1 MTSFANHTTTAAAGS
16 VDRPPDADADA
27 DADAGAGAGVGA
39 GVGAEASVGAG
50 AGAGSS
56 GRRAVRPPRALWTQA
71 LVVGAAGA
79 ATLALLSLLSR
90 REPSPRG
97 DDEIYELMARHPF
110 ATHTFPFAYR
120 IGLPWLVHVLPFSHT
135 TSFLLLAWLSCG
147 GAAAF
152 AFALMRRLD
161 APSAVAGP
169 LAFALAVSPP
179 MLLVALRDGRN
190 PDAVTML
197 FLMATTLLAVQR
209 RSRALAATLLV
220 GTLFREAVLFVIPLA
235 YAVWAARPCDRAAAL
250 RALAVGAPAVAAY
263 LALHLAIPTVGRS
276 SVPGYGGS
284 PIGERGHVIRLGL
297 DSLATEL
304 RRMLS
309 VFGPLWLLAPL
320 ALRGSRFARR
330 GLALVACSLVS
341 MTFALDWGRMIFLSA
356 PAFYPAGAFTLTRRP
371 GWRVATWA
379 AFGALIVGYAVYMDR
394 TGVVHGIVRNPLPPY
409 PIR

>member
-1 MTSFANHTTTAAAGS
+1 MGLTS
-16 VDRPPDADADA
+16 
-27 DADAGAGAGVGA
+27 
-39 GVGAEASVGAG
+39 
-50 AGAGSS
+50 
-56 GRRAVRPPRALWTQA
+56 
-71 LVVGAAGA
+71 GAA
-79 ATLALLSLLSR
+79 LAILSLLSR

-97 DDEIYELMARHPF
+97 DDLIYERMAQHPL

-135 TSFLLLAWLSCG
+135 TSFELLAWLAAG

-152 AFALMRRLD
+152 AFVLMRRLA
-161 APSAVAGP
+161 APVAVAAP
-169 LAFALAVSPP
+169 LAFTLALSPP
-179 MLLVALRDGRN
+179 LLIVALREGRN

-197 FLMATTLLAVQR
+197 FMMAGTLLVVER
-209 RSRALAATLLV
+209 RPRALAATLLAGV
-220 GTLFREAVLFVIPLA
+220 LFREAVLFVIPLA
-235 YAVWAARPCDRAAAL
+235 YAVWAVGAWDRRAAVRTL
-250 RALAVGAPAVAAY
+250 VVGAPAVAAY
-263 LALHLAIPTVGRS
+263 LALRLAIPAVGQS

-284 PIGERGHVIRLGL
+284 LIGERGHVIRLGL
-297 DSLATEL
+297 ESLATEL

-371 GWRVATWA
+371 RWRLATWI
-379 AFGALIVGYAVYMDR
+379 AFAALILGYAIYMDR
-394 TGVVHGIVRNPLPPY
+394 HGVQHGIVENRLPPY
-409 PIR
+409 PVR

>member
-1 MTSFANHTTTAAAGS
+1 MQSLSSSARTLPNATSPTAQACAVGLAG
-16 VDRPPDADADA
+16 
-27 DADAGAGAGVGA
+27 GV
-39 GVGAEASVGAG
+39 
-50 AGAGSS
+50 
-56 GRRAVRPPRALWTQA
+56 ALA
-71 LVVGAAGA
+71 I
-79 ATLALLSLLSR
+79 LSLLSR
-90 REPSPRG
+90 REPVPRG
-97 DDEIYELMARHPF
+97 DDLIYERMAQHPF

-120 IGLPWLVHVLPFSHT
+120 VGLPWLVRVLPFSHT
-135 TSFLLLAWLSCG
+135 TSFELLAWLAAG

-161 APSAVAGP
+161 APVAVAAP

-179 MLLVALRDGRN
+179 LLIVALRDGRN

-197 FLMATTLLAVQR
+197 FMMAATLLVVQR
-209 RSRALAATLLV
+209 RPRALAATLLLGV
-220 GTLFREAVLFVIPLA
+220 LFREAVLFVIPLA
-235 YAVWAARPCDRAAAL
+235 YAVWALRLWDRDAAL
-250 RALAVGAPAVAAY
+250 RTLAAAVPAVAAY
-263 LALHLAIPTVGRS
+263 VALHLAIPTVGRS

-284 PIGERGHVIRLGL
+284 LVGERGHVIGLGL

-356 PAFYPAGAFTLTRRP
+356 PAFYPAGAFTLSARP
-371 GWRVATWA
+371 RWRIPSWI
-379 AFGALIVGYAVYMDR
+379 AFAVLILGYALYMDHS
-394 TGVVHGIVRNPLPPY
+394 GVQHGIIDNPLPPY
-409 PIR
+409 PVR